1 MTADHSDIVSS
12 LVAIQQQL
20 RKLPRANMGRATVSP
35 TSQGG
40 DPTGG
45 YLKGLAGAALRG
57 NVLGCRL
64 LHWDPELEK
73 FRAEV
78 IHRGQPASF
87 IVYRPLDVRIGSKP
101 HVFFAKVYK
110 TKYKPGQSRSA
121 PAAAERQFGITYS
134 GLQPKREVTPIL
146 DAFKRC
152 ATEAGEIVASV
163 SDRLVSNLPV
173 ETLATKD
180 RFHRWIF
187 TVYDVAWR
195 APSGSPQAATRYIPI
210 EGFGPFMTTDESVLY
225 DLGHI
230 RSTPWS
236 VVEGRLDVN
245 GWGSFSH
252 FKESYASWGEKLPEY
267 FASRIDDIV
276 QASDWTID
284 WLLSQLGNR

>member
-1 MTADHSDIVSS
+1 MTTDQADVIRS
-12 LVAIQQQL
+12 LASIQEEL
-20 RKLPRANMGRATVSP
+20 RKLPRASVGRAAVSP
-35 TSQGG
+35 PSRAGAA
-40 DPTGG
+40 TGG
-45 YLKGLAGAALRG
+45 YLKGLAGVALRG
-57 NVLGCRL
+57 NVFGCRL

-78 IHRGQPASF
+78 IRQGQPASY
-87 IVYRPLDVRIGSKP
+87 IVYRPLDVRIGGKP

-110 TKYKPGQSRSA
+110 AKYKPGQSRSA
-121 PAAAERQFGITYS
+121 PAAVERQFGITYS
-134 GLQPKREVTPIL
+134 GLQPKREVTPLL

-163 SDRLVSNLPV
+163 KDRLASVLPA

-180 RFHRWIF
+180 SFHRWIF

-195 APSGSPQAATRYIPI
+195 APADSPRVATKYIPI

-225 DLGHI
+225 DPTYI

-236 VVEGRLDVN
+236 EVERRLDKN
-245 GWGSFSH
+245 GWGTFSH
-252 FKESYASWGEKLPEY
+252 FEASYVSWGEKLPEY

-276 QASDWTID
+276 EASDWTID
-284 WLLSQLGNR
+284 WLLSQLADR